1 MRHLS
6 ANEYRDSWAK
16 REQRAGQT
24 LEVGSPPDPPACALR
39 SGNEAPVLLLRPGH
53 NSKVALQFIR
63 PGLTWAQHSIVYKTR
78 PQADAALHSL
88 QVDLALVSLRPG
100 IHLGTHNQAHNLA
113 QLALER
119 SKAPSLLLKAALLWR
134 SLVSSGPDPEAA
146 PFPPSVRCKM
156 QGRGWRLQAPPR
168 PSCCPQGVETT
179 GGPGCPPP
187 SHLQGPL
194 SVPRPPLLG
203 PTWSQ
208 TPGPKGSRGARWD
221 QQGLPGVPGGKGH
234 AYLGVDPPG
243 QLRLC
248 HHDNDAEHAKD

>member
-1 MRHLS
+1 MTVERLMRHLS

-88 QVDLALVSLRPG
+88 QANLALVSLRPG

-134 SLVSSGPDPEAA
+134 SPVSSGPDPEAA

-156 QGRGWRLQAPPR
+156 QGRGWRLQAPPEAFLLPPGGGNNRR
-168 PSCCPQGVETT
+168 PWVPPTF
-179 GGPGCPPP
+179 PPP
-187 SHLQGPL
+187 GSPQRSPTP
-194 SVPRPPLLG
+194 SPRADVVPDPRPKGVSGSQVG
-203 PTWSQ
+203 PA
-208 TPGPKGSRGARWD
+208 GPPRGA
-221 QQGLPGVPGGKGH
+221 GGEGPCLPWCR
-234 AYLGVDPPG
+234 PPRTAPS
-243 QLRLC
+243 LSP
-248 HHDNDAEHAKD
+248 